1 MNKSFLKKLIQ
12 LIDTTDISEDKINSL
27 VIDQLYSEYKLNLTT
42 LILSIQDRHS
52 KEQRELIQDLRQAVI
67 FSTWYFDSKYK
78 KITAKDIPL
87 LFPIVLANFKDG
99 LQGKSQGEINFFNKF
114 KKAFLTNQ
122 INFSVD
128 WLEQYGYE
136 VITKQFI
143 NE

>member
-1 MNKSFLKKLIQ
+1 MTKKYLKELIQ
-12 LIDTTDISEDKINSL
+12 LIEATDIPENRINSL
-27 VIDQLYSEYKLNLTT
+27 VLDQLFSEYKLNLVT

-52 KEQRELIQDLRQAVI
+52 QEQKELIQDLRQAVI
-67 FSTWYFDSKYK
+67 FSTWSVNSKYK